1 MKRLLYYLP
10 LHFVVLII
18 IGIIFQF
25 YTQFWAFGFLN
36 ICIILIFLIVLFLCF
51 RNRILTTI
59 ISLLLF
65 FFVGVFSVYLNDD
78 RNDDT
83 YYNNY
88 LALNSSVVFKVKKV
102 LKSGFYYD
110 KYEVEVT
117 QVNAR
122 KSIGKVLLN
131 IKKDSLLSNLKVD
144 DRINAKPLFKE
155 LIPPL
160 NPHQFDYKFYL
171 FKQGIHHQVFLENKH
186 FIKIKMANP
195 SLLGLSA
202 KFRNLIQESLKNYQF
217 KTDELAV
224 INALLLGQR
233 QDISRELITD
243 YQRAGAIHILAVSG
257 LHVGIIL
264 LILTQFFKPVERIKN
279 GKILKTILIVLLLW
293 MFAFIAGLSASVV
306 RAVTMFTFLAVG
318 QTFQRKN
325 VVEFSLIASMFFLL
339 IVKPMFLFDVGF
351 QLSYLAVFGIIWVQ
365 PKLYEL
371 WKPKLKIIDKFW
383 QLFTVS
389 IAAQVG
395 ILPLSIYYF
404 HQFPGL
410 FIASNLVI
418 IPFLGIILIAGILV
432 ITLALLHLLPQFL
445 ATIYGTII
453 SLMNSFVSWI
463 SLQEEFLLKDISI
476 SFLLMISWYIF
487 ILLGV
492 LFLMNRKS
500 KRLLY
505 FLLSVLLVQCV
516 FVIEKQSNTNKKEL
530 IVFHK
535 SRHAILGK
543 RVGEKLLMQ
552 HNLDTFNVLNDN
564 SLKSYRIAER
574 IEEIQQSN
582 FNRFLKFSNQ
592 TVLIIDSLGIY
603 KLKGLNKPIVVLQYS
618 PKINMKRVIKTLN
631 PIQIIADGSNYKSDV
646 LKWEFTCKVQNV
658 PFHYT
663 GQNGAF
669 ILEK

>member
-88 LALNSSVVFKVKKV
+88 LARNSSVVFKVKKV

-171 FKQGIHHQVFLENKH
+171 FKQGIHHQVFLENKQ
-186 FIKIKMANP
+186 FIKIKMAKP

-202 KFRNLIQESLKNYQF
+202 RFRNLIQKSLKNYQF

-293 MFAFIAGLSASVV
+293 IFAFIAGLSASVV

-500 KRLLY
+500 KHLLY